1 MRVSKCVLA
10 LSAAALLAIP
20 VTAAIKAMTLRELM
34 EVTQDAVHGK
44 IVARDSIRLDHP
56 WEGALYTQL
65 TVEGESIR
73 TGEKGTFKVIFHG
86 SHDKDDWYGISSMP
100 TLQDSRTGGE
110 GVLFFG
116 EHPLLPGHNLVYNF
130 AGLYRV
136 EMGFGEP
143 VVVGKGEG
151 MAFPENTKLTDV
163 VTDIRATHAELSA
176 LPKTPGLSK

>member
-1 MRVSKCVLA
+1 MRLKTTAVALA
-10 LSAAALLAIP
+10 CAALLSIP
-20 VTAAIKAMTLRELM
+20 VTAAIKAMTLTELM
-34 EVTQDAVHGK
+34 EVTTDAVHGK
-44 IVARDSIRLDHP
+44 IVARDTVRLDHP
-56 WEGALYTQL
+56 WEGALYTRL

-73 TGEKGTFKVIFHG
+73 TGEEGTFQVIFHG

-110 GVLFFG
+110 TVLFFG
-116 EHPLLPGHNLVYNF
+116 SHPLLPGQNLVYNY

-143 VVVGKGEG
+143 VLVGKGEG
-151 MAFPENTKLTDV
+151 MAFPENAKLSDV
-163 VTDIRATHAELSA
+163 RTDIRSTHATLTA